1 MDIIKK
7 LSRSIREYKMV
18 SIMTP
23 VCIVFEVIF
32 EILIPFMMAKMIDS
46 GISSGNESA
55 LVKYGTLLILCVM
68 AGLVFGILSG
78 GLCATASA
86 GFAKNLR
93 KDMYYKIQVCLHRS
107 TAVTMSFIF
116 PVFVT

>member
-68 AGLVFGILSG
+68 AGLVFGILSEVYVPQLG
-78 GLCATASA
+78 RLC
-86 GFAKNLR
+86 KELR
-93 KDMYYKIQVCLHRS
+93 KVCITKFRSIHLQILTSSHHQVL
-107 TAVTMSFIF
+107 
-116 PVFVT
+116 

>member
-46 GISSGNESA
+46 GISSGN
-55 LVKYGTLLILCVM
+55 
-68 AGLVFGILSG
+68 
-78 GLCATASA
+78 
-86 GFAKNLR
+86 
-93 KDMYYKIQVCLHRS
+93 
-107 TAVTMSFIF
+107 
-116 PVFVT
+116 

>member
-55 LVKYGTLLILCVM
+55 LVKYGT
-68 AGLVFGILSG
+68 
-78 GLCATASA
+78 
-86 GFAKNLR
+86 FAYTLR
-93 KDMYYKIQVCLHRS
+93 NGRS
-107 TAVTMSFIF
+107 CIWYPFRRSMCHSFRQAL
-116 PVFVT
+116 

>member
-55 LVKYGTLLILCVM
+55 LVK
-68 AGLVFGILSG
+68 
-78 GLCATASA
+78 
-86 GFAKNLR
+86 
-93 KDMYYKIQVCLHRS
+93 
-107 TAVTMSFIF
+107 
-116 PVFVT
+116 

>member
-55 LVKYGTLLILCVM
+55 LLY
-68 AGLVFGILSG
+68 LVSFQEVYVPQ
-78 GLCATASA
+78 
-86 GFAKNLR
+86 LR
-93 KDMYYKIQVCLHRS
+93 QALQRI
-107 TAVTMSFIF
+107 
-116 PVFVT
+116 

>member
-46 GISSGNESA
+46 GISSGMK
-55 LVKYGTLLILCVM
+55 VHLLNM
-68 AGLVFGILSG
+68 
-78 GLCATASA
+78 GLCLYSA
-86 GFAKNLR
+86 
-93 KDMYYKIQVCLHRS
+93 
-107 TAVTMSFIF
+107 
-116 PVFVT
+116 

>member
-55 LVKYGTLLILCVM
+55 LVKYGTIHMLLAEYLPQLTLLFLIIIIWC
-68 AGLVFGILSG
+68 
-78 GLCATASA
+78 TQT
-86 GFAKNLR
+86 N
-93 KDMYYKIQVCLHRS
+93 
-107 TAVTMSFIF
+107 
-116 PVFVT
+116 

>member
-55 LVKYGTLLILCVM
+55 LVKYGTLLIFCVM
-68 AGLVFGILSG
+68 AGLWYPFRRSMCHSFGRLCKEFKKGYVLQNSGVFI
-78 GLCATASA
+78 C
-86 GFAKNLR
+86 K
-93 KDMYYKIQVCLHRS
+93 Y
-107 TAVTMSFIF
+107 
-116 PVFVT
+116 